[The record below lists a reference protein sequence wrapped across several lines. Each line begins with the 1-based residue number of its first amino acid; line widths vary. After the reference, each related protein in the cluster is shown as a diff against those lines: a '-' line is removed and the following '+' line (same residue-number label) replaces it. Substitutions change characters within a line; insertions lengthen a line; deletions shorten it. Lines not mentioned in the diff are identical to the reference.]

1 MIPFSPTRRLAAAV
15 LISSGLWLAPVA
27 WFGLSPA
34 VYALIAIA
42 LGCLVDMAL
51 MPGRGSVIVERI
63 APGAVGVTDTAPV
76 TYRLRSEWPL
86 VFKGE
91 LYDALP
97 RAIARREPAPLVFSL
112 RTRAEIGLPVTFVG
126 RERGEFPL
134 GPVILRLVGPLGL
147 VARTLRYKLTD
158 SITVI
163 PSIAALR
170 RFELRSLPMRLRE
183 VGLRVLR
190 RRGEG
195 TAFAG
200 LRDYALGDDPRHI
213 DWKATARRRRLISR
227 EYSIEQGQTVMILVD
242 AGRLMT
248 QLASA
253 APRRVDAASPLD
265 WSIGPSSAEPSS
277 LPRFEYALSS
287 ALVLANVV
295 TRAGDHAGLMVFD
308 DEVRSYIPPTRGVA
322 ALRLIRDALVPV
334 QPTMVEPD
342 YAAAF
347 RTIQTRLTR
356 RSLLVMFTDVIDVR
370 SSRSLLALTTRGARV
385 HLPVVVALRNEALV
399 AAATPSGATTTDAL
413 YESAAAEE
421 LLSARDEALER
432 MRQAGVSVLDVKPQ
446 AMTAAVIN
454 RYLEIKGRGQL

>member
-1 MIPFSPTRRLAAAV
+1 VIFSFAPTRRLAAAV
-15 LISSGLWLAPVA
+15 LVSAVLWLVPAGPGISA
-27 WFGLSPA
+27 AGLILA
-34 VYALIAIA
+34 AIIIA
-42 LGCLVDMAL
+42 CLFDMIL
-51 MPGRGSVIVERI
+51 LPGRRSIIVERL
-63 APGAVGVTDTAPV
+63 APSAVGVGDTAPAA
-76 TYRLRSEWPL
+76 YRLRSRWPFP
-86 VFKGE
+86 VSGA

-97 RAIARREPAPLVFSL
+97 RAIERRESAPLAFRL
-112 RTRAEIGLPVTFVG
+112 RPDTEITLPITLIG
-126 RERGEFPL
+126 RDRGEVPL
-134 GPVILRLVGPLGL
+134 GPVILRLTGPLGL
-147 VARTLRYKLTD
+147 IARTLRYRPD
-158 SITVI
+158 DRATVI

-170 RFELRSLPMRLRE
+170 RFELRSLPMRLHE

-200 LRDYALGDDPRHI
+200 LRDYAIGDDPRHI

-227 EYSIEQGQTVMILVD
+227 EYSIEQGQTVMILID

-248 QLASA
+248 QLA
-253 APRRVDAASPLD
+253 
-265 WSIGPSSAEPSS
+265 GS

-287 ALVLANVV
+287 ALVLANVAA
-295 TRAGDHAGLMVFD
+295 RAGDHVGLLIFD
-308 DEVRSYIPPTRGVA
+308 DEVRAFIPPTRGTA

-347 RTIQTRLTR
+347 RTLATRLSR
-356 RSLLVMFTDVIDVR
+356 RSLLVLYTDVIDVR

-385 HLPVVVALRNEALV
+385 HLPVVVALRNDALV
-399 AAATPSGATTTDAL
+399 AAATPHSAATTDAL

-446 AMTAAVIN
+446 AMSTAVIN

>member
-1 MIPFSPTRRLAAAV
+1 V
-15 LISSGLWLAPVA
+15 
-27 WFGLSPA
+27 
-34 VYALIAIA
+34 
-42 LGCLVDMAL
+42 GCLVDMAL
-51 MPGRGSVIVERI
+51 MPGRRSVIVERL
-63 APGAVGVTDTAPV
+63 APGAVGVTDAAPV
-76 TYRLRSEWPL
+76 VYRVQSRWP
-86 VFKGE
+86 VVVHGA

-97 RAIARREPAPLVFSL
+97 RAITRSEPQPLAFAL
-112 RTRAEIGLPVTFVG
+112 RAQTEVALPVTFVG

-134 GPVILRLVGPLGL
+134 GPVVLRLIGPLGL
-147 VARTLRYKLTD
+147 VARTLRYTLADT
-158 SITVI
+158 ITVI
-163 PSIAALR
+163 PSVAALR
-170 RFELRSLPMRLRE
+170 RFELRALPMRLRE

-200 LRDYALGDDPRHI
+200 LREYAIGDDPRHI

-227 EYSIEQGQTVMILVD
+227 EYSVEQGQTVMIMVD

-248 QLASA
+248 QLA
-253 APRRVDAASPLD
+253 
-265 WSIGPSSAEPSS
+265 GS

-295 TRAGDHAGLMVFD
+295 TRAGDHAGLLVFD
-308 DEVRSYIPPTRGVA
+308 DEVRSYIPPTRGAA

-334 QPTMVEPD
+334 QPAMAEPD

-356 RSLLVMFTDVIDVR
+356 RSLLVLFTDVIDVR

-385 HLPVVVALRNEALV
+385 HLPVVVALRNDALV
-399 AAATPSGATTTDAL
+399 AAATPTGATTTDAL

-421 LLSARDEALER
+421 LLSARDEALEG

>member
-1 MIPFSPTRRLAAAV
+1 VRFLAVPFAPTRRLAAAV
-15 LISSGLWLAPVA
+15 LIASVLWLAPGEALGVP
-27 WFGLSPA
+27 PA
-34 VYALIAIA
+34 VYALIALA
-42 LGCLVDMAL
+42 LGCIADMTLVPA
-51 MPGRGSVIVERI
+51 RRSVILERI
-63 APGAVGVTDTAPV
+63 APGAVGITDTAPV
-76 TYRLRSEWPL
+76 VYRLRSRWPL
-86 VFKGE
+86 VVRGV

-97 RAIARREPAPLVFSL
+97 RAIARREPQPLPVTL
-112 RTRAEIGLPVTFVG
+112 RPQTEVALPVTFVG
-126 RERGEFPL
+126 RDRGEFPL
-134 GPVILRLVGPLGL
+134 GPVVLRLLGPFGL
-147 VARTLRYKLTD
+147 VARTLRYPLAD
-158 SITVI
+158 QITVI
-163 PSIAALR
+163 PSVAALR

-200 LRDYALGDDPRHI
+200 LREYAIGDDPRHI

-248 QLASA
+248 QLA
-253 APRRVDAASPLD
+253 
-265 WSIGPSSAEPSS
+265 GT

-295 TRAGDHAGLMVFD
+295 TRAGDHAGLLVFD
-308 DEVRSYIPPTRGVA
+308 DEVRTYIPPTRGA
-322 ALRLIRDALVPV
+322 TALRLIRDALVPV

-347 RTIQTRLTR
+347 RTIATRLTR

-385 HLPVVVALRNEALV
+385 HLPVVVALRNDALV
-399 AAATPSGATTTDAL
+399 AAATPSAATTTDAL

-454 RYLEIKGRGQL
+454 RYLEIKGRGLL

>member
-1 MIPFSPTRRLAAAV
+1 MIPFSPTRRLATAV
-15 LISSGLWLAPVA
+15 LVSSVLWLAPIA

-34 VYALIAIA
+34 VYALIALA
-42 LGCLVDMAL
+42 LGCLVDMVL
-51 MPGRGSVIVERI
+51 MPGRRSVIVDRL
-63 APGAVGVTDTAPV
+63 APGAVGVTDAAPV
-76 TYRLRSEWPL
+76 VYRLQSRWL
-86 VFKGE
+86 VVVNGA

-97 RAIARREPAPLVFSL
+97 HAITRREPQPLPFAL
-112 RTRAEIGLPVTFVG
+112 RAQAEVTLPVTFVG

-134 GPVILRLVGPLGL
+134 GPVVLRLIGPLGL
-147 VARTLRYKLTD
+147 VARTLRYTLADT
-158 SITVI
+158 ITVI
-163 PSIAALR
+163 PSVAALR

-200 LRDYALGDDPRHI
+200 LREYAIGDDPRHI

-227 EYSIEQGQTVMILVD
+227 EYSVEQGQTVMIMVD

-248 QLASA
+248 QLA
-253 APRRVDAASPLD
+253 
-265 WSIGPSSAEPSS
+265 GS

-295 TRAGDHAGLMVFD
+295 TRAGDHAGLLVFD
-308 DEVRSYIPPTRGVA
+308 DEVRSYIPPTRGAA

-334 QPTMVEPD
+334 QPAMVEPD

-356 RSLLVMFTDVIDVR
+356 RSLLVLFTDVIDVR

-385 HLPVVVALRNEALV
+385 HLPVVVALRNDALV
-399 AAATPSGATTTDAL
+399 AAATPAGATTTDAL

-421 LLSARDEALER
+421 LLSARDEALEG
-432 MRQAGVSVLDVKPQ
+432 MRQAGVSVLDIKPQ

>member
-1 MIPFSPTRRLAAAV
+1 MIPLSPTRRLATAV
-15 LISSGLWLAPVA
+15 LVSSVLWLVPIE

-34 VYALIAIA
+34 VYALIALAI
-42 LGCLVDMAL
+42 GCLADMAL
-51 MPGRGSVIVERI
+51 MPGRRSVIVERL
-63 APGAVGVTDTAPV
+63 APGAVGVTDSAPV
-76 TYRLRSEWPL
+76 VYRLQSRWP
-86 VFKGE
+86 VVVNGA

-97 RAIARREPAPLVFSL
+97 RAITRTEPQPLAFAL
-112 RTRAEIGLPVTFVG
+112 RTQAEVALPVTFVG

-134 GPVILRLVGPLGL
+134 GPVVLRVIGPLGL
-147 VARTLRYKLTD
+147 VSRTLRYKLADTM
-158 SITVI
+158 TVI
-163 PSIAALR
+163 PSVAALR

-200 LRDYALGDDPRHI
+200 LREYAIGDDPRHI

-227 EYSIEQGQTVMILVD
+227 EYSIEQGQTIMIMVD

-248 QLASA
+248 QLA
-253 APRRVDAASPLD
+253 
-265 WSIGPSSAEPSS
+265 GS

-295 TRAGDHAGLMVFD
+295 TRAGDHAGLLVFD
-308 DEVRSYIPPTRGVA
+308 DEVRSYIPPTRGAA

-356 RSLLVMFTDVIDVR
+356 RSLLVLFTDVIDVR

-385 HLPVVVALRNEALV
+385 HLPVVVALRNDALV
-399 AAATPSGATTTDAL
+399 AAATPAGATTTDAL

-421 LLSARDEALER
+421 LLSARDEALEG

>member
-1 MIPFSPTRRLAAAV
+1 VRIPFSPTRRLATAV
-15 LISSGLWLAPVA
+15 LVASVLWLAPIA
-27 WFGLSPA
+27 WLGLSPA
-34 VYALIAIA
+34 VYALIALA
-42 LGCLVDMAL
+42 LGCLADMAL
-51 MPGRGSVIVERI
+51 MPGRGSVLVERL
-63 APGAVGVTDTAPV
+63 APGAVGVTDSAPV
-76 TYRLRSEWPL
+76 VYRLQSSWP
-86 VFKGE
+86 VVVNGA

-97 RAIARREPAPLVFSL
+97 HAITRTEPQPLAFALRAQ
-112 RTRAEIGLPVTFVG
+112 AEVALSVTFVG

-134 GPVILRLVGPLGL
+134 GPVVLRLIGPLGL
-147 VARTLRYKLTD
+147 VARTLRYALADT
-158 SITVI
+158 ITVV
-163 PSIAALR
+163 PSVAALR

-200 LRDYALGDDPRHI
+200 LREYAIGDDPRHI

-227 EYSIEQGQTVMILVD
+227 EYSVEQGQTVMIMVD

-248 QLASA
+248 QLA
-253 APRRVDAASPLD
+253 
-265 WSIGPSSAEPSS
+265 GS

-295 TRAGDHAGLMVFD
+295 TRAGDHAGLLVFD
-308 DEVRSYIPPTRGVA
+308 DEVRSYIPPTRGAA

-356 RSLLVMFTDVIDVR
+356 RSLLVLFTDVIDVR

-385 HLPVVVALRNEALV
+385 HLPVVVALRNDALV
-399 AAATPSGATTTDAL
+399 AAATPAGATTTDAL

-421 LLSARDEALER
+421 LLSARDEALEGI
-432 MRQAGVSVLDVKPQ
+432 RQAGVSVLDVKPH

>member
-1 MIPFSPTRRLAAAV
+1 VRIPFSPTRRLAAAV
-15 LISSGLWLAPVA
+15 LIFSLLWLAPAA
-27 WFGLSPA
+27 WLGLSPA
-34 VYALIAIA
+34 VYAIA
-42 LGCLVDMAL
+42 LIVMGCGVDIAL
-51 MPGRGSVIVERI
+51 MPGRRSVIVERI

-76 TYRLRSEWPL
+76 VYRLRSRWP
-86 VFKGE
+86 VVVRGA

-97 RAIARREPAPLVFSL
+97 RAIMRREAQPLPVTL
-112 RTRAEIGLPVTFVG
+112 RRQTEVALPVTFVG

-134 GPVILRLVGPLGL
+134 GPVVVRLVGPLGL
-147 VARTLRYKLTD
+147 VACTLRYKLTD
-158 SITVI
+158 TITVI
-163 PSIAALR
+163 PSVAALR

-200 LRDYALGDDPRHI
+200 LRDYAIGDDPRHI

-227 EYSIEQGQTVMILVD
+227 EYSVEQGQTVMILVD

-248 QLASA
+248 QLA
-253 APRRVDAASPLD
+253 
-265 WSIGPSSAEPSS
+265 GT

-295 TRAGDHAGLMVFD
+295 TRAGDHAGLLVFD
-308 DEVRSYIPPTRGVA
+308 DEVRSYIPPTRGAA

-347 RTIQTRLTR
+347 RTISERLSR
-356 RSLLVMFTDVIDVR
+356 RSLLVLFTDVIDVR

-399 AAATPSGATTTDAL
+399 AAAIPGGASTTDSL

>member
-1 MIPFSPTRRLAAAV
+1 MRIPFSPTRRLAGAV
-15 LISSGLWLAPVA
+15 LLLSLLWLSPVE
-27 WFGLSPA
+27 WFGLSVA
-34 VYALIAIA
+34 VYALA
-42 LGCLVDMAL
+42 LVAVGCLADMTL
-51 MPGRGSVIVERI
+51 MPARRSVILERI
-63 APGAVGVTDTAPV
+63 APGAVGITDAAPV
-76 TYRLRSEWPL
+76 VYRLRSRWPL
-86 VFKGE
+86 MVNGA

-97 RAIARREPAPLVFSL
+97 RAIARREPQPLPFALDGQTEVALS
-112 RTRAEIGLPVTFVG
+112 VTFVG
-126 RERGEFPL
+126 RDRGEFPL
-134 GPVILRLVGPLGL
+134 GPVVLRLVGPVGF
-147 VARTLRYKLTD
+147 VARTLRYPLADT
-158 SITVI
+158 ITVI
-163 PSIAALR
+163 PSVAALR

-200 LRDYALGDDPRHI
+200 LRDYAIGDDPRHI

-227 EYSIEQGQTVMILVD
+227 EYSVEQGQTVMILVD

-248 QLASA
+248 QLA
-253 APRRVDAASPLD
+253 
-265 WSIGPSSAEPSS
+265 GP
-277 LPRFEYALSS
+277 LPRFEYALSA

-295 TRAGDHAGLMVFD
+295 ARAGDHAGLLVFD
-308 DEVRSYIPPTRGVA
+308 DEVRAYIPPTRGAA

-334 QPTMVEPD
+334 QPAMVEPD

-347 RTIQTRLTR
+347 RTLSERLSR
-356 RSLLVMFTDVIDVR
+356 RSLLVLFTDVIDVR

-385 HLPVVVALRNEALV
+385 HLPVVVALRNDALV
-399 AAATPSGATTTDAL
+399 AAATPSGATTTDQL

-454 RYLEIKGRGQL
+454 RYLEIKGRGLL

>member
-1 MIPFSPTRRLAAAV
+1 MIPFSPTRRLATAV
-15 LISSGLWLAPVA
+15 LVSSVLWLAPIA

-34 VYALIAIA
+34 GYALIALA
-42 LGCLVDMAL
+42 LGCVVDMVL
-51 MPGRGSVIVERI
+51 MPGRRSVIVERL
-63 APGAVGVTDTAPV
+63 APGAVGVTDAAPAV
-76 TYRLRSEWPL
+76 YRLQSRWL
-86 VFKGE
+86 VVVNGA

-97 RAIARREPAPLVFSL
+97 HAITRSEPQPLPFALRA
-112 RTRAEIGLPVTFVG
+112 RAEVTLPVTFVG

-134 GPVILRLVGPLGL
+134 GPVVLRVIGPLGL
-147 VARTLRYKLTD
+147 VARTLRYTLADT
-158 SITVI
+158 ITVI
-163 PSIAALR
+163 PSVAALR

-200 LRDYALGDDPRHI
+200 LREYAIGDDPRHI

-227 EYSIEQGQTVMILVD
+227 EYSVEQGQTVMIMVD

-248 QLASA
+248 QLA
-253 APRRVDAASPLD
+253 
-265 WSIGPSSAEPSS
+265 GS

-295 TRAGDHAGLMVFD
+295 TRAGDHAGLLVFD
-308 DEVRSYIPPTRGVA
+308 DEVRSYIPPTRGAA

-356 RSLLVMFTDVIDVR
+356 RSLLVLFTDVIDVR

-385 HLPVVVALRNEALV
+385 HLPVVVALRNDALV
-399 AAATPSGATTTDAL
+399 TAATPAGATTTDAL

-421 LLSARDEALER
+421 LLSARDEALEG
-432 MRQAGVSVLDVKPQ
+432 MRQAGVSVLDIKPQ

>member
-15 LISSGLWLAPVA
+15 LITSLLWLSPVD
-27 WFGLSPA
+27 WLGLSPA
-34 VYALIAIA
+34 VYVLGLLA
-42 LGCLVDMAL
+42 LGCIIDMSL
-51 MPGRGSVIVERI
+51 MPARRSLIVERI
-63 APGAVGVTDTAPV
+63 APGAVGVTDAAPV
-76 TYRLRSEWPL
+76 AYRLRSRWPL
-86 VFKGE
+86 AVKGV

-97 RAIARREPAPLVFSL
+97 LAIMRREPQPLPFML
-112 RTRAEIGLPVTFVG
+112 RRQMEVTLPVTFVG
-126 RERGEFPL
+126 RERGDFPL
-134 GPVILRLVGPLGL
+134 GPVVLRLVGPLDL
-147 VARTLRYKLTD
+147 VARTVRYKLTD
-158 SITVI
+158 RITVI
-163 PSIAALR
+163 PSVAALR

-200 LRDYALGDDPRHI
+200 LRDYAIGDDPRHI
-213 DWKATARRRRLISR
+213 DWKATARRRHLISR
-227 EYSIEQGQTVMILVD
+227 EYSIEQGQTVVILVD

-248 QLASA
+248 QLA
-253 APRRVDAASPLD
+253 
-265 WSIGPSSAEPSS
+265 GS
-277 LPRFEYALSS
+277 LPRFEYALSA

-295 TRAGDHAGLMVFD
+295 TRAGDHAGLLVFN
-308 DEVRSYIPPTRGVA
+308 DEVRTYIPPTRGTA
-322 ALRLIRDALVPV
+322 ALRLIRDALVPI

-347 RTIQTRLTR
+347 RTLAERLSR
-356 RSLLVMFTDVIDVR
+356 RSLLVLFTDVIDIR

-399 AAATPSGATTTDAL
+399 TAATPGGATTTEAL

>member
-1 MIPFSPTRRLAAAV
+1 MIPFSPTRRLATAV
-15 LISSGLWLAPVA
+15 LVSSVLWLAPIA

-34 VYALIAIA
+34 VYALIVLAM
-42 LGCLVDMAL
+42 GCLVDMAL
-51 MPGRGSVIVERI
+51 MPGRRSVIVERL
-63 APGAVGVTDTAPV
+63 APGAVGVTDATPV
-76 TYRLRSEWPL
+76 VYRLQSRWL
-86 VFKGE
+86 VVVNGA

-97 RAIARREPAPLVFSL
+97 HAITRSEPQPLPFALRAQ
-112 RTRAEIGLPVTFVG
+112 AEVTLPVTFVG

-134 GPVILRLVGPLGL
+134 GPVVLRVIGPLGL
-147 VARTLRYKLTD
+147 VARTVRYKLADT
-158 SITVI
+158 ITVI
-163 PSIAALR
+163 PSVAALR

-183 VGLRVLR
+183 AGLRVLR

-200 LRDYALGDDPRHI
+200 LREYAIGDDPRHI

-227 EYSIEQGQTVMILVD
+227 EYSVEQGQTVMIMVD

-248 QLASA
+248 QLA
-253 APRRVDAASPLD
+253 
-265 WSIGPSSAEPSS
+265 GS

-295 TRAGDHAGLMVFD
+295 TRAGDHAGLLVFD
-308 DEVRSYIPPTRGVA
+308 DEVRSYIPPTRGAA

-334 QPTMVEPD
+334 QPAMAEPD

-356 RSLLVMFTDVIDVR
+356 RSLLVLFTDVIDVR

-385 HLPVVVALRNEALV
+385 HLPVVVALRNDALV
-399 AAATPSGATTTDAL
+399 AAATPAGATTTDAL

-421 LLSARDEALER
+421 LLSARDEALEG
-432 MRQAGVSVLDVKPQ
+432 MRQAGVSVLDVKPH

>member
-1 MIPFSPTRRLAAAV
+1 LATAV
-15 LISSGLWLAPVA
+15 LVSSVLWLAPIA

-34 VYALIAIA
+34 GYALIALA
-42 LGCLVDMAL
+42 LGCVVDMVL
-51 MPGRGSVIVERI
+51 MPGRRSVIVERL
-63 APGAVGVTDTAPV
+63 APGAVGVTDAAPAV
-76 TYRLRSEWPL
+76 YRLQSRWL
-86 VFKGE
+86 VVVNGA

-97 RAIARREPAPLVFSL
+97 HAITRSEPQPLPFALRA
-112 RTRAEIGLPVTFVG
+112 RAEVTLPVTFVG

-134 GPVILRLVGPLGL
+134 GPVVLRVIGPLGL
-147 VARTLRYKLTD
+147 VARTLRYTLADT
-158 SITVI
+158 ITVI
-163 PSIAALR
+163 PSVAALR

-200 LRDYALGDDPRHI
+200 LREYAIGDDPRHI

-227 EYSIEQGQTVMILVD
+227 EYSVEQGQTVMIMVD

-248 QLASA
+248 QLA
-253 APRRVDAASPLD
+253 
-265 WSIGPSSAEPSS
+265 GS

-295 TRAGDHAGLMVFD
+295 TRAGDHAGLLVFD
-308 DEVRSYIPPTRGVA
+308 DEVRSYIPPTRGAA

-356 RSLLVMFTDVIDVR
+356 RSLLVLFTDVIDVR

-385 HLPVVVALRNEALV
+385 HLPVVVALRNDALV
-399 AAATPSGATTTDAL
+399 TAATPAGATTTDAL

-421 LLSARDEALER
+421 LLSARDEALEG
-432 MRQAGVSVLDVKPQ
+432 MRQAGVSVLDIKPQ

>member
-1 MIPFSPTRRLAAAV
+1 V
-15 LISSGLWLAPVA
+15 LISSFLWLAPVE
-27 WFGLSPA
+27 WLGLSPA
-34 VYALIAIA
+34 VYALGLLA
-42 LGCLVDMAL
+42 LGCLLDMTFVPA
-51 MPGRGSVIVERI
+51 RRSVIVERV
-63 APGAVGVTDTAPV
+63 APGAVGVTDAAPV
-76 TYRLRSEWPL
+76 AYRLRLRWP
-86 VFKGE
+86 VAVRGA

-97 RAIARREPAPLVFSL
+97 KAIVRREPQPLPFTL
-112 RTRAEIGLPVTFVG
+112 RAQTEVTLPVTFVG
-126 RERGEFPL
+126 RARGEFPL
-134 GPVILRLVGPLGL
+134 GPVVLRLVGPLDF
-147 VARTLRYKLTD
+147 VARTVRYPMAD
-158 SITVI
+158 RITVI
-163 PSIAALR
+163 PSVAALR
-170 RFELRSLPMRLRE
+170 RFELRALPMRLRE

-200 LRDYALGDDPRHI
+200 LRDYAIGDDPRHI

-227 EYSIEQGQTVMILVD
+227 EYSVEQGQTVMILVD

-248 QLASA
+248 QLA
-253 APRRVDAASPLD
+253 
-265 WSIGPSSAEPSS
+265 GS
-277 LPRFEYALSS
+277 LSRFEYALSA

-295 TRAGDHAGLMVFD
+295 TRAGDHAGLLVFD
-308 DEVRSYIPPTRGVA
+308 DQVRSYIPPTRGTA
-322 ALRLIRDALVPV
+322 ALRLIRDALVPI
-334 QPTMVEPD
+334 QPAMVEPD

-347 RTIQTRLTR
+347 RTLSERLSR
-356 RSLLVMFTDVIDVR
+356 RSLLVLFTDVIDVR

-385 HLPVVVALRNEALV
+385 HLPVVVALRNDALV

>member
-1 MIPFSPTRRLAAAV
+1 MIPFSPTRRLATAV
-15 LISSGLWLAPVA
+15 LVSSALWLAPIA

-34 VYALIAIA
+34 VYALIVLAM
-42 LGCLVDMAL
+42 GCLADMAL
-51 MPGRGSVIVERI
+51 MPGRRSVIVERL
-63 APGAVGVTDTAPV
+63 APGAVGVTDAASV
-76 TYRLRSEWPL
+76 VYRLQSRWL
-86 VFKGE
+86 VVVKGA

-97 RAIARREPAPLVFSL
+97 HAITRSEPQPLPFALRA
-112 RTRAEIGLPVTFVG
+112 RAEVTLPVTFVG

-134 GPVILRLVGPLGL
+134 GPVVLRVIGPLGL
-147 VARTLRYKLTD
+147 VARTLRYTLADT
-158 SITVI
+158 ITVI
-163 PSIAALR
+163 PSVAALR
-170 RFELRSLPMRLRE
+170 RFELHSLPMRLRE

-200 LRDYALGDDPRHI
+200 LREYAIGDDPRHI

-227 EYSIEQGQTVMILVD
+227 EYSVEQGQTVMIMVD

-248 QLASA
+248 QLA
-253 APRRVDAASPLD
+253 
-265 WSIGPSSAEPSS
+265 GS

-295 TRAGDHAGLMVFD
+295 TRAGDHAGLLVFD
-308 DEVRSYIPPTRGVA
+308 DEVRSYIPPTRGAA

-356 RSLLVMFTDVIDVR
+356 RSLLVLFTDVIDVR

-385 HLPVVVALRNEALV
+385 HLPVVVALRNDALV
-399 AAATPSGATTTDAL
+399 TAATPAGATTTDAL

-421 LLSARDEALER
+421 LLSARDEALEG
-432 MRQAGVSVLDVKPQ
+432 MRQAGVSVLDIKPQ

>member
-1 MIPFSPTRRLAAAV
+1 
-15 LISSGLWLAPVA
+15 
-27 WFGLSPA
+27 
-34 VYALIAIA
+34 
-42 LGCLVDMAL
+42 MAL
-51 MPGRGSVIVERI
+51 MPGRGSVLVERL
-63 APGAVGVTDTAPV
+63 APGAVGVTDSAPV
-76 TYRLRSEWPL
+76 VYRLQSSWP
-86 VFKGE
+86 VVVNGA

-97 RAIARREPAPLVFSL
+97 HAITRTEPQPLAFALRA
-112 RTRAEIGLPVTFVG
+112 RAEVALSVTFVG

-134 GPVILRLVGPLGL
+134 GPVVLRLIGPLGL
-147 VARTLRYKLTD
+147 VARTLRYALADT
-158 SITVI
+158 ITVV
-163 PSIAALR
+163 PSVAALR

-200 LRDYALGDDPRHI
+200 LREYAIGDDPRHI

-227 EYSIEQGQTVMILVD
+227 EYSVEQGQTVMIMVD

-248 QLASA
+248 QLA
-253 APRRVDAASPLD
+253 
-265 WSIGPSSAEPSS
+265 GS

-295 TRAGDHAGLMVFD
+295 TRAGDPAGLLVFD
-308 DEVRSYIPPTRGVA
+308 DEVRSYIPPTRGAA

-356 RSLLVMFTDVIDVR
+356 RSLLVLFTDVIDVR

-385 HLPVVVALRNEALV
+385 HLPVVVALRNDALV
-399 AAATPSGATTTDAL
+399 AAATPAGATTTDAL

-421 LLSARDEALER
+421 LLSARDEALEG
-432 MRQAGVSVLDVKPQ
+432 MRQAGVSVLDIKPQ

>member
-1 MIPFSPTRRLAAAV
+1 MTIPFSPTRRLAAAV
-15 LISSGLWLAPVA
+15 LLTSLLWLSPHN
-27 WFGLSPA
+27 WLGLSPA
-34 VYALIAIA
+34 VYVLTLLA
-42 LGCLVDMAL
+42 LGCLIDVTL
-51 MPGRGSVIVERI
+51 MPGRRSLIVERL
-63 APGAVGVTDTAPV
+63 APGAVGVTDPAPV
-76 TYRLRSEWPL
+76 VYRLLSRWP
-86 VFKGE
+86 VKVRGT

-97 RAIARREPAPLVFSL
+97 RALTRREPDPLPFVLAP
-112 RTRAEIGLPVTFVG
+112 RTEATLPVTFVG

-134 GPVILRLVGPLGL
+134 GPVVVRLQGPLDL
-147 VARTLRYKLTD
+147 IARTSRYKLTD
-158 SITVI
+158 RITVI
-163 PSIAALR
+163 PSVAALR

-200 LRDYALGDDPRHI
+200 LRDYAIGDDPRHI
-213 DWKATARRRRLISR
+213 DWKATAHRRRLVSR
-227 EYSIEQGQTVMILVD
+227 EYSLEQGQTVMILID

-248 QLASA
+248 QLA
-253 APRRVDAASPLD
+253 
-265 WSIGPSSAEPSS
+265 GS
-277 LPRFEYALSS
+277 LPRFEYALSA

-295 TRAGDHAGLMVFD
+295 TRAGDHAGLLVFD
-308 DEVRSYIPPTRGVA
+308 DEVRSYIPPTRGTA
-322 ALRLIRDALVPV
+322 ALRLIRDALVPI

-347 RTIQTRLTR
+347 RTLSERLSR
-356 RSLLVMFTDVIDVR
+356 RSLLVLFTDVIDVR

-399 AAATPSGATTTDAL
+399 AAAVPGGATTTDSL

>member
-1 MIPFSPTRRLAAAV
+1 MTIPFSPTRRLAAAV
-15 LISSGLWLAPVA
+15 LITSLLWLSPYD
-27 WFGLSPA
+27 WLGLSPA
-34 VYALIAIA
+34 VYVLGLLAV
-42 LGCLVDMAL
+42 GCLIDVTLVPARRSL
-51 MPGRGSVIVERI
+51 IVERL
-63 APGAVGVTDTAPV
+63 APGAVGVTDPV
-76 TYRLRSEWPL
+76 PVVYRLLSRWP
-86 VFKGE
+86 VAVRGT

-97 RAIARREPAPLVFSL
+97 RAVTRRELQPLPFVLAP
-112 RTRAEIGLPVTFVG
+112 RAEATLPVTFIG

-134 GPVILRLVGPLGL
+134 GPIVLRLQGPLDL
-147 VARTLRYKLTD
+147 IARTSRYKLTD
-158 SITVI
+158 HITVI
-163 PSIAALR
+163 PSVAALR

-200 LRDYALGDDPRHI
+200 LREYAIGDDPRHV

-227 EYSIEQGQTVMILVD
+227 EYSVEQGQTVMILVD

-248 QLASA
+248 QLA
-253 APRRVDAASPLD
+253 
-265 WSIGPSSAEPSS
+265 GS
-277 LPRFEYALSS
+277 LPRFEYALSA

-295 TRAGDHAGLMVFD
+295 TRAGDHAGLLVFD
-308 DEVRSYIPPTRGVA
+308 DEVRSYIPPTRGAA
-322 ALRLIRDALVPV
+322 ALRLIRDALVPI
-334 QPTMVEPD
+334 QPAMVEPD

-347 RTIQTRLTR
+347 RTLSERLSR
-356 RSLLVMFTDVIDVR
+356 RSLLVLFTDVIDVR

-399 AAATPSGATTTDAL
+399 AAAVPGGATTTDSL